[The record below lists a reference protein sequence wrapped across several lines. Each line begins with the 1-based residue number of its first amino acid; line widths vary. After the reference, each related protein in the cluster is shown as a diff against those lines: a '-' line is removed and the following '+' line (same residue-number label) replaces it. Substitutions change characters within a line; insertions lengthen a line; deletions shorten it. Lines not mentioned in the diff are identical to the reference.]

1 MSEPASQADAGLPSE
16 GWRLVDRDAPP
27 DDAGDTVPE
36 SAGQTEPAGPPE
48 PSRPAGLVRLSAPNL
63 PLKLNGRLT
72 AYSVR
77 KVRHRWLS
85 SLAPW
90 RDRRLGDACG
100 LWLAPCNVVHTLGLW
115 HAVDVVF
122 LKADG
127 TIARVAKRVP
137 PWRFV
142 SCSRASSALRLRAG
156 MVKLLRLKPGM
167 ALDLAT

>member
-1 MSEPASQADAGLPSE
+1 MSELASPSDTGPGSE
-16 GWRLVDRDAPP
+16 GWRLVDREAEP
-27 DDAGDTVPE
+27 DPAGDTVPE
-36 SAGQTEPAGPPE
+36 PARLPDLP
-48 PSRPAGLVRLSAPNL
+48 RPAALGRSPDL

-72 AYSVR
+72 RYSVR

-90 RDRRLGDACG
+90 RDRRLGEACG

-167 ALDLAT
+167 ALDLTS

>member
-1 MSEPASQADAGLPSE
+1 MSESASQSGVALPSE
-16 GWRLVDRDAPP
+16 GWRLVDREAPP
-27 DDAGDTVPE
+27 GDAGDTVPE
-36 SAGQTEPAGPPE
+36 PTA
-48 PSRPAGLVRLSAPNL
+48 PSELPRPAGLVRLSAPNL

-167 ALDLAT
+167 ALDLTT

>member
-1 MSEPASQADAGLPSE
+1 MSEPAFQADAGPQSK
-16 GWRLVDRDAPP
+16 GWRLVDREAAP
-27 DDAGDTVPE
+27 DDARDTVPE
-36 SAGQTEPAGPPE
+36 PAVQLELPRQTGP
-48 PSRPAGLVRLSAPNL
+48 RRLAL
-63 PLKLNGRLT
+63 PLQLNGRLT

-122 LKADG
+122 LEADG

-167 ALDLAT
+167 ALDLTT